1 MKAKDI
7 ALGGV
12 LVALTIVTL
21 YLTLLIPTNTIAIMT
36 LASLY
41 IPICLIRSNIK
52 TSIFVYVASTIV
64 SLFILPI
71 NYSIMYALFFGI
83 YGLVKHFIERLNKIP
98 VEIAIKLVF
107 FNVVLTIGL
116 LTLEL
121 FGVNIDMKFSVGI
134 MYLLAQ
140 PVFLVYDYALS
151 ILITMYYKKF
161 HKKSSL

>member
-7 ALGGV
+7 ALGGI

-52 TSIFVYVASTIV
+52 TSIFVYVASTII
-64 SLFILPI
+64 SFFILPI
-71 NYSIMYALFFGI
+71 NYSIMYALFF
-83 YGLVKHFIERLNKIP
+83 IEKLNKIP
-98 VEIAIKLVF
+98 IEIVIKLVF
-107 FNVVLTIGL
+107 FNIVLTIGL
-116 LTLEL
+116 LALKL

-151 ILITMYYKKF
+151 TLITMYYKKF

>member
-7 ALGGV
+7 ALGGI

-64 SLFILPI
+64 SLFTFLTFEA
-71 NYSIMYALFFGI
+71 SIF
-83 YGLVKHFIERLNKIP
+83 
-98 VEIAIKLVF
+98 
-107 FNVVLTIGL
+107 
-116 LTLEL
+116 
-121 FGVNIDMKFSVGI
+121 D
-134 MYLLAQ
+134 
-140 PVFLVYDYALS
+140 VFLSIIILKTS
-151 ILITMYYKKF
+151 IL
-161 HKKSSL
+161 

>member
-1 MKAKDI
+1 MP
-7 ALGGV
+7 
-12 LVALTIVTL
+12 
-21 YLTLLIPTNTIAIMT
+21 Y
-36 LASLY
+36 
-41 IPICLIRSNIK
+41 
-52 TSIFVYVASTIV
+52 
-64 SLFILPI
+64 
-71 NYSIMYALFFGI
+71 FFGI

-151 ILITMYYKKF
+151 ALITMYYKKF

>member
-83 YGLVKHFIERLNKIP
+83 YGLVKHFIEKLNK
-98 VEIAIKLVF
+98 IAIKLVF

-151 ILITMYYKKF
+151 ALITMYYKKF
-161 HKKSSL
+161 HKKSFL